1 MEYRV
6 VIIDDEAWTRDTLK
20 RIGKWRQLGF
30 QIVGEAADGISG
42 LECIKELK
50 PHLIITDMKMPGL
63 DGAQLLQALTEI
75 NISSK
80 VIVVSGYYDYKY
92 AKQALNSHVA
102 DYLLKPVKADA
113 FNKRLQCCAEELNR
127 ETQSFNGNEAYLVG
141 NVDTQWVK
149 EYMSVRAD
157 LNQCFESASEKG
169 VEVALGKIRD
179 MFLTQVNRKA
189 YLKLMIKT
197 NYDLQRI
204 LEETIISKYDNVV
217 EALSPAVL
225 SFTIHENSDINDLV
239 SHYKNAALKIISEI
253 TIQTHNKKHID
264 ISKIRKHLD
273 ENYSENI
280 TLEDVAKKTFV
291 SKEYLSAAF
300 KKEVGSTFSDYLMTV
315 RMEKAKKMIL
325 EYEIP
330 IQKVSNLMGYVDAAH
345 FYKTFKRY
353 FNTTPG
359 KMREDAIYARNQ
371 NK

>member
-42 LECIKELK
+42 LECIKELR

-63 DGAQLLQALTEI
+63 DGAQLLQALAELDLSPKI
-75 NISSK
+75 
-80 VIVVSGYYDYKY
+80 IVVSGYYDYKY
-92 AKQALNSHVA
+92 ARQALNSHVA
-102 DYLLKPVKADA
+102 DYLLKPVKEDA
-113 FNKRLQCCAEELNR
+113 FNQRLAECVQELER
-127 ETQSFNGNEAYLVG
+127 ETRSVSGSEAFLIG
-141 NVDTQWVK
+141 NVDAQWVK
-149 EYMSVRAD
+149 EYMKVRED

-179 MFLTQVNRKA
+179 MFLTRVNRKA

-204 LEETIISKYDNVV
+204 LEETILAKYDHVA
-217 EALSPAVL
+217 EGLSPAVL
-225 SFTIHENSDINDLV
+225 SFTIHENSDINELIN
-239 SHYKNAALKIISEI
+239 HYKNAAAKVISEI
-253 TIQTHNKKHID
+253 TLQEHSKRHID
-264 ISKIRKHLD
+264 IPRIRKYLD
-273 ENYSENI
+273 ENYAENI
-280 TLEDVAKKTFV
+280 TLEEMAKRAFV

-300 KKEVGSTFSDYLMTV
+300 KKEVGSTFSDYLTAV
-315 RMEKAKKMIL
+315 RMERAKKMIL

-345 FYKTFKRY
+345 FYKTFKKY

-359 KMREDAIYARNQ
+359 KMREDAEGARDNA
-371 NK
+371 K